1 MQTDATDTA
10 LARAAQA
17 GDTQAFALLLA
28 RHRPLLLAVC
38 RRTMGD
44 SALAEDAAQEAALRA
59 LLTLARLRD
68 AEQFGPWLVGIG
80 VNVCRMWLRARARER
95 WSLDALSAIVEHRD
109 GTNGTNG
116 TDGSTDREDV
126 AARIVRA
133 ASNGQGADS
142 PEMQVEIA
150 DMATA
155 VRRAVALLP
164 QGQRAAVLLY
174 YLSGLSYEE
183 VAATLG
189 IAVGAVKTRLHKAR
203 RALRTHVGAAYREG
217 MPMEDSLTTHHC
229 LLCGAANADVHRMVA
244 GANGTAICDACVE
257 RCTAIITEL
266 DGAPI
271 RYICAFCGKTNDQ
284 VRRMVTGA
292 AGSTICDA
300 CVARCTTLFAR
311 ENRPPIAL
319 VAQGRA

>member
-80 VNVCRMWLRARARER
+80 VNVCRMWLRSRMRER
-95 WSLDALSAIVEHRD
+95 WSLDALSVIVEHRD
-109 GTNGTNG
+109 E
-116 TDGSTDREDV
+116 TDGGVDREDV

-133 ASNGQGADS
+133 ASDGLGANS

-150 DMATA
+150 DMATS

-183 VAATLG
+183 TAATLG

-203 RALRTHVGAAYREG
+203 RALRTHLGTAYREG
-217 MPMEDSLTTHHC
+217 MPREVEDSQTARRC
-229 LLCGAANADVHRMVA
+229 LFCGAANADVHRMIA
-244 GANGTAICDACVE
+244 GANGTAICDACVD
-257 RCTAIITEL
+257 RCTAIIVEL
-266 DGAPI
+266 DSAPI

-292 AGSTICDA
+292 GGSTICNE
-300 CVARCTTLFAR
+300 CVT
-311 ENRPPIAL
+311 L
-319 VAQGRA
+319 VAQWDTLPVAVELREHA

>member
-1 MQTDATDTA
+1 MQTDTTDTA

-38 RRTMGD
+38 RRTIGD

-80 VNVCRMWLRARARER
+80 VNVCRMWLRSRARER
-95 WSLDALSAIVEHRD
+95 WSLDALSGIVEHRD
-109 GTNGTNG
+109 GTNGT
-116 TDGSTDREDV
+116 DGSPDREDV

-133 ASNGQGADS
+133 ASDGQGADS
-142 PEMQVEIA
+142 PEMQVEMA

-155 VRRAVALLP
+155 VRHAVVLLP

-203 RALRTHVGAAYREG
+203 RALRTHLGAAYWEG
-217 MPMEDSLTTHHC
+217 MPMKDSLTAHRC
-229 LLCGAANADVHRMVA
+229 LLCGATNANVHRMVA
-244 GANGTAICDACVE
+244 GTNGTAICDACVE
-257 RCTAIITEL
+257 RCTAIIAKL
-266 DGAPI
+266 DSAPV

-292 AGSTICDA
+292 GGSTICEA

>member
-1 MQTDATDTA
+1 MQTDATDKA

-80 VNVCRMWLRARARER
+80 VNVCRMWLRVRARER

-109 GTNGTNG
+109 ETNG

-133 ASNGQGADS
+133 ASDGQGADS

-155 VRRAVALLP
+155 VRCAERHMF

-217 MPMEDSLTTHHC
+217 MPMEDSLTTHRC

-244 GANGTAICDACVE
+244 GTNGTAICDACVE

-292 AGSTICDA
+292 GGSTICDA

-311 ENRPPIAL
+311 EDRPSIAL
-319 VAQGRA
+319 VARGRA

>member
-1 MQTDATDTA
+1 MQTDTTDTA

-38 RRTMGD
+38 RRTIGD
-44 SALAEDAAQEAALRA
+44 STLAEDAAQEAALRA

-80 VNVCRMWLRARARER
+80 VNVCRMWLRSRARER
-95 WSLDALSAIVEHRD
+95 WSLDALSGIVEHRD
-109 GTNGTNG
+109 GTNGT
-116 TDGSTDREDV
+116 DGSLDREDV

-133 ASNGQGADS
+133 ASDGQGADS
-142 PEMQVEIA
+142 PEMQVEMA

-155 VRRAVALLP
+155 VRHAVVLLP

-203 RALRTHVGAAYREG
+203 RALRTHVGAAYWEG
-217 MPMEDSLTTHHC
+217 MPMKDSLTAHRC
-229 LLCGAANADVHRMVA
+229 LLCGATNANVHRMVA
-244 GANGTAICDACVE
+244 GTNGTAICDACVE
-257 RCTAIITEL
+257 RCTAIIAKL
-266 DGAPI
+266 DSAPV

-292 AGSTICDA
+292 GGSTICEA

>member
-1 MQTDATDTA
+1 MQTDTTDTT

-28 RHRPLLLAVC
+28 HHRPLLLAVC

-44 SALAEDAAQEAALRA
+44 PTLAEDAAQEAVLRA
-59 LLTLARLRD
+59 WLTLARLRQ
-68 AEQFGPWLVGIG
+68 AEQFGPWLAGIG
-80 VNVCRMWLRARARER
+80 VNVCRMWLRSRARER
-95 WSLDALSAIVEHRD
+95 WSWDALSGIVEHRD
-109 GTNGTNG
+109 GA
-116 TDGSTDREDV
+116 DGSEDREDV
-126 AARIVRA
+126 AARIVRS
-133 ASNGQGADS
+133 ASEAQSEDS
-142 PEMQVEIA
+142 PETQAEMA
-150 DMATA
+150 DVATS

-183 VAATLG
+183 TAAVLG

-203 RALRTHVGAAYREG
+203 RALRTHIDVAYREG
-217 MPMEDSLTTHHC
+217 VPMEDSQTAHHC
-229 LLCGAANADVHRMVA
+229 LLCGAANADVHRMIA
-244 GANGTAICDACVE
+244 GADGTAICDACVE
-257 RCTAIITEL
+257 RCTAIIAEL

-292 AGSTICDA
+292 GGSTICDA
-300 CVARCTTLFAR
+300 CIARCTTLFAR

>member
-1 MQTDATDTA
+1 MQTDTTDTA

-38 RRTMGD
+38 RRTLGD

-80 VNVCRMWLRARARER
+80 VNVCRMWLRSRARER
-95 WSLDALSAIVEHRD
+95 WSLDALSGIVEHRD
-109 GTNGTNG
+109 RTN
-116 TDGSTDREDV
+116 GSTDRENV
-126 AARIVRA
+126 AARIVQA
-133 ASNGQGADS
+133 ARDGQGADS

-155 VRRAVALLP
+155 VRHAVALLP

-183 VAATLG
+183 AGVTLG

-203 RALRTHVGAAYREG
+203 RALRTHLGAAYREG
-217 MPMEDSLTTHHC
+217 MPMKDSLTTHRC

-244 GANGTAICDACVE
+244 GTNGTAICDACVE
-257 RCTAIITEL
+257 RCTTIIAEL
-266 DGAPI
+266 DDAPV

-292 AGSTICDA
+292 GGSTICDA
-300 CVARCTTLFAR
+300 CVARCTTLFAQ